1 MQNHAMKAITPKNL
15 VGKVALVT
23 GASKGIGAG
32 IAQELAA
39 RGAAVAV
46 NYAASRESADRVVA
60 AIKGQGGQAVA
71 VQGDVA
77 VPADIDRIFQ
87 EIAAALGRVDILIN
101 NAGVFI
107 FGPLESVTEAVFQR
121 QFKVNV
127 FGLLLATQKAAA
139 QFGPNGGCVV
149 NIGSAISQLPRAGGS
164 VYGATKGAVDVITK
178 SLALELGPKKIRVN
192 AVLPGLTE
200 TEGAHAVGAMD
211 ETLLRP
217 LIERTALGRA
227 GTPQDIALVTA
238 FLVSDD
244 ARWIT
249 GQLVT
254 ASGGL
259 Y

>member
-1 MQNHAMKAITPKNL
+1 MKEITPKSL
-15 VGKVALVT
+15 IGKIALVT

-32 IAQELAA
+32 IAKELAA

-46 NYAASRESADRVVA
+46 NYASSREGADRVVA
-60 AIKGQGGQAVA
+60 TIKGNGGQAVA

-77 VPADIDRIFQ
+77 FAADVDRIFQ
-87 EIAAALGRVDILIN
+87 EVRSALGRVDILVN

-121 QFKVNV
+121 QFNVNV
-127 FGLLLATQKAAA
+127 FGLLLATQRAVA
-139 QFGPNGGCVV
+139 QFGPDGGSIV
-149 NIGSAISQLPRAGGS
+149 NIGSASSQLPSAGGA

-178 SLALELGPKKIRVN
+178 ALALELGARKIRVN

-200 TEGAHAVGAMD
+200 TEGAHAVGAMN
-211 ETLLRP
+211 EAFVRV
-217 LIERTALGRA
+217 LIERTALGRS

-259 Y
+259 H

>member
-1 MQNHAMKAITPKNL
+1 MKQIITPKNL
-15 VGKVALVT
+15 VGKIALVT

-32 IAQELAA
+32 IAKELAA

-46 NYAASRESADRVVA
+46 NYASSREGADCVVA
-60 AIKGQGGQAVA
+60 AIRDNGGRAVA

-77 VPADIDRIFQ
+77 LAADVDRIFQ
-87 EIAAALGRVDILIN
+87 EVTSALGRVDILVN

-107 FGPLESVTEAVFQR
+107 FGPLESVTEAIFQR
-121 QFKVNV
+121 QFNVNV
-127 FGLLLATQKAAA
+127 FGLLLATQSAVA
-139 QFGPNGGCVV
+139 QFGPDGGSVV
-149 NIGSAISQLPRAGGS
+149 NIGSASSQLPRAGAA
-164 VYGATKGAVDVITK
+164 VYGATKGAVNVITQI
-178 SLALELGPKKIRVN
+178 LAVELGPKKIRVN

-200 TEGAHAVGAMD
+200 TEGAHAVGAMNEEFVSGLVD
-211 ETLLRP
+211 
-217 LIERTALGRA
+217 RTALGRA

-259 Y
+259 H